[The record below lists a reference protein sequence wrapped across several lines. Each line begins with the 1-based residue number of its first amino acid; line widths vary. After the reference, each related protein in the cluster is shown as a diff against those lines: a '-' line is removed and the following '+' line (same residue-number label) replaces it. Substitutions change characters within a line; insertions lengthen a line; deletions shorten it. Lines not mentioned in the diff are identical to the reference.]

1 MIDSLLRHFNERR
14 KLFQSPIDLEPLAR
28 PTLPISGFKVVAQ
41 SSFIGEENVAV
52 PNIGFIYCFFE
63 STLQFDG
70 NTGVQ
75 RTARQTARALME
87 YGCKVIA
94 TTWDKDVES
103 LAPLTPK
110 ELLHLSKWDGPSTDQ
125 WHQWVNPKF
134 SPDNSWLMSN
144 EMPPN
149 LGPGINCKLINF
161 AKANNMKTAVTFF
174 DAIPCLLLNLYP
186 AGSYQLHFSYM
197 KQLTEWDLIFPIS
210 EQSANDMLALLS
222 ELDIDQQLLIPKLK
236 PLRLPTEFHGSPRKM
251 NYPIVLNARP
261 FILVLSTFEKRKNHL
276 TLFRAIEIAQR
287 SFTFGFDLILV
298 GHPLGTEVVKLANQY
313 QRKFPSIRIE
323 HNASDQQLQDLF
335 DRADF
340 TIYPSIEEGFGL
352 PIAESIW
359 NGKPVI
365 CDKFRAINDLASEGG
380 CLQVDVL
387 NAEEFADAIV
397 TLATNLEIYRLKLA
411 EIDARAF
418 ITWADY
424 VSNINFA
431 MSNAI

>member
-1 MIDSLLRHFNERR
+1 MIDSFFKHFNERR
-14 KLFQSPIDLEPLAR
+14 KLFQSSIDLEPLAR

-41 SSFIGEENVAV
+41 SSFIGEENFAL

-63 STLQFDG
+63 STLHFNG

-75 RTARQTARALME
+75 RTARQTAKALME

-94 TTWDKDVES
+94 TTWDGES
-103 LAPLTPK
+103 LAPLVPK
-110 ELLHLSKWDGPSTDQ
+110 DLLHLSKWNGPRTDQ

-144 EMPPN
+144 EMPSN

-161 AKANNMKTAVTFF
+161 AKANGIKTAATFF
-174 DAIPCLLLNLYP
+174 DAIPCLLPNLYP

-222 ELDIDQQLLIPKLK
+222 ESDIDQQLLIPKLK

-251 NYPIVLNARP
+251 NNPIVLNARP
-261 FILVLSTFEKRKNHL
+261 SILVLSTFEKRKNHL
-276 TLFRAIEIAQR
+276 TLFRAIEVAQR

-298 GHPLGTEVVKLANQY
+298 GHSLDTKVVKLANQY

-323 HNASDQQLQDLF
+323 HDASDQQLQDLF
-335 DRADF
+335 DCADF

-365 CDKFRAINDLASEGG
+365 CDNSRAINELASEGG
-380 CLQVDVL
+380 CLQIDVL
-387 NAEEFADAIV
+387 NVEEFAEAIIA
-397 TLATNLEIYRLKLA
+397 LATNLDVYKSKCNEIEKRSFKTWLSYA
-411 EIDARAF
+411 SEI
-418 ITWADY
+418 
-424 VSNINFA
+424 VSL
-431 MSNAI
+431 M